1 MCDTDEQFWAEN
13 ARIQNCPWPATG
25 QWVELCLPPMTE
37 SRQRPGSELSP
48 QHTEPGQGGVSKKF
62 SPAGPGSRG
71 CRPGLCSPQGASR
84 SLRTQKLGREVPSS
98 VAGPKPLQAK
108 ARFNLESPWMERGK
122 NTACLG
128 FPGGANG
135 KRIRLQCRRFETK
148 FQSLGQE
155 DSLEEKMAAHSST
168 LAWRIPWIEEPHEL
182 QSMESQSQT

>member
-1 MCDTDEQFWAEN
+1 MNTRQDQLVATEG
-13 ARIQNCPWPATG
+13 PWPATG

-135 KRIRLQCRRFETK
+135 KKPACQCRRHER
-148 FQSLGQE
+148 SMG
-155 DSLEEKMAAHSST
+155 
-168 LAWRIPWIEEPHEL
+168 WIPGSGRSPGGGHGN
-182 QSMESQSQT
+182 